1 MTFKILTKPK
11 FMHLNMFVCPGVCA
25 CVGVFCKHVFG
36 SHYECV
42 SACLC
47 TCLCVC
53 VCVSVQARVCLFLA
67 LTDYLCERR
76 WISEGGVSA
85 LMCGCLVMQSWFY
98 LDSWC
103 PV

>member
-1 MTFKILTKPK
+1 MCLCAQGYAHVWVCFA
-11 FMHLNMFVCPGVCA
+11 NMFLDHIMNVCQPVYA
-25 CVGVFCKHVFG
+25 RA
-36 SHYECV
+36 S
-42 SACLC
+42 
-47 TCLCVC
+47 VC

-76 WISEGGVSA
+76 WISEGEVSA